1 MRFGCEP
8 CGTGPPGRGRA
19 PPSTGTKVVL
29 AFPLHAVT
37 AKMNERKTFLFQTTN
52 KVPKLCLHS
61 PLGRIGYSSNMT
73 VYPRLLRSSVLCVVH
88 TL

>member
-1 MRFGCEP
+1 MR
-8 CGTGPPGRGRA
+8 TLWDRA
-19 PPSTGTKVVL
+19 ARAREGASIDGDKVVL
-29 AFPLHAVT
+29 AFPLNAVT
-37 AKMNERKTFLFQTTN
+37 AEMNERQPSLFQTTN